1 MMENKTEFNRL
12 QKKIQRLEKDNMKY
26 KTAYSVLAFAQ
37 EHENFKSIA
46 VEAGTLPELNH
57 KITQLEKKGF
67 SAAEIHESRNE
78 FFQNY
83 IAILRRR
90 F

>member
-1 MMENKTEFNRL
+1 MTSESEFAKL
-12 QKKIQRLEKDNMKY
+12 QAKVHRLEKDNMKFR
-26 KTAYSVLAFAQ
+26 TAYSVLAFAQ